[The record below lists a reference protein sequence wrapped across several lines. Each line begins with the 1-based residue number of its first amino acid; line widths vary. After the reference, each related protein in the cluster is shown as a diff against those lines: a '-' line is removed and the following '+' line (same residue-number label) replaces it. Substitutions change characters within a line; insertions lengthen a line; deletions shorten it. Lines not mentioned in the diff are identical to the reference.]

1 MKKKKKKEAE
11 IEQKKNQR
19 AKKGK
24 KNRVKEKKEEEALQ
38 GTFSPHWQDVMI
50 AVLPSSL
57 LPFTSPDIF
66 LIHLHVK
73 AAEAAAD

>member
-1 MKKKKKKEAE
+1 MLREEKSGDGE
-11 IEQKKNQR
+11 KKNQS
-19 AKKGK
+19 GK